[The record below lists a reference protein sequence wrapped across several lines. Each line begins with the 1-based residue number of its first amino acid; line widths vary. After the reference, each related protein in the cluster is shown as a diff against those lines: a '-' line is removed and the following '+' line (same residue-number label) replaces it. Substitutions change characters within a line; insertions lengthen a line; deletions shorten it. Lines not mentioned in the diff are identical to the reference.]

1 MLINEAL
8 RNRADQFAHKFNGET
23 DEDGE
28 AKTFM
33 DALFAVFNLD
43 RYALARFEYPTK
55 RYSSGKRGRADLFWR
70 GKLLIEAK
78 SGHLDK
84 DTDWE
89 NTLTQALDY
98 VKGMSKASNRPEYVL
113 LLNFKRL
120 KLYRLTDSKTQKR
133 VVPNLLCDIP
143 LLAFAQHLD
152 HFAFFLTAKQDL
164 EENEIKANQEAAQLI
179 ATVHDSLELQ
189 HYGTQNAAILL
200 SQILF
205 CLFAEDT
212 GIFEALQ
219 FTHYIKQYEQQP
231 EQLGNALLQLFEQ
244 LNTPEKQ
251 RDKNKPIAAQFP
263 YINGSLFRNSGNQI
277 PPTTAGVYQS
287 LYNACLYDWSAI
299 SPEIFG
305 SLFQAVMNPNER
317 RTLGAH
323 YTSETNI
330 LRLLNPLF
338 LTELKAE
345 LKAAQRDRK
354 KLERFRLKISQLQFL
369 DPACGCGNF
378 LVVTY
383 RELRLLDIQVVA
395 QLQGAQMVTDTSL
408 LSNIPLHHFWG
419 YEIDPTAAHIATIA
433 MWLTEHQMNV
443 KFLDTFGVAQPS
455 IPLNDAAQIINTNSL
470 HIDWQPNMNF
480 IVGNPPFVGKHLQN
494 DAQKKD
500 VERLFK
506 GVNGAGNMDYVAC
519 WHLTAAQYLNQHPQ
533 TRVAFVSTNSI
544 VQGEQ
549 TGILWGELFGKY
561 HIKIQFAHQTFKW
574 SNEAKGIAAVH
585 CVIIGFGKDDLKEKT
600 IFEYPDIAKDPIA
613 TAAKNISPYL
623 VEGNDVL
630 IVGRTT
636 PICSNIA
643 KMTWGNKPV
652 DGGNLILADD
662 EKDAFIKIEPNSQKY
677 ILPLISAREFLHGQK
692 RWCIWLVDT
701 PLTELRQMPHLLK
714 RINAVKEMRLAS
726 SDEGARKL
734 ALFPTM
740 FRDKQN
746 PDNYIVI
753 PNHSSENRDYI
764 PFGFFTKN
772 HIPHNSCSIIADG
785 GLYLFGQISSKM
797 HMTWVRYVCGRIK
810 SDYRYSN
817 TVVYNNYPFPQVILA
832 HRREA
837 VAAAA
842 QAVLDARAPYI
853 AQGSTLA
860 DLYDPLTMPPDLVR
874 AHQVL
879 DKAVDKCY
887 RDAPFTSEPQRIA
900 FLFDLYEQYTAGLFV
915 SDKKK
920 KGRK

>member
-98 VKGMSKASNRPEYVL
+98 VKGMTKASNRPEYVL

-133 VVPNLLCDIP
+133 LVPHLLCDIP

-244 LNTPEKQ
+244 LNTPDKQ
-251 RDKNKPIAAQFP
+251 RDKSQQIAAQFP
-263 YINGSLFRNSGNQI
+263 YINGSLFRNSGNKI

-470 HIDWQPNMNF
+470 HIDWQKNMDF
-480 IVGNPPFVGKHLQN
+480 IIGNPPFVGSKMMSEQQRN
-494 DAQKKD
+494 EVKT
-500 VERLFK
+500 LFNNK
-506 GVNGAGNMDYVAC
+506 AGSGVLDYVTA
-519 WHLTAAQYLNQHPQ
+519 WYKKAANYMIINNPHLKC
-533 TRVAFVSTNSI
+533 AFVSTNSI
-544 VQGEQ
+544 TQGEQ
-549 TGILWGELFGKY
+549 VNLLWQTLLQEHAVQIY
-561 HIKIQFAHQTFKW
+561 FAHQTFKW

-585 CVIIGFGKDDLKEKT
+585 CVIIGFGKDDVSQKYL
-600 IFEYPDIAKDPIA
+600 FDYPDIKGEPIA
-613 TAAKNISPYL
+613 NLVKNINPYL
-623 VEGNDVL
+623 VEGKNVL
-630 IVGRTT
+630 IGTRQH
-636 PICSNIA
+636 PISNVPP
-643 KMTWGNKPV
+643 MSFGNMPL
-652 DGGNLILADD
+652 DGGHLLMTNEEKETMLAKEPDI
-662 EKDAFIKIEPNSQKY
+662 ERWIK
-677 ILPLISAREFLHGQK
+677 PLISAHEFLNGKK
-692 RWCIWLVDT
+692 RWCLWLVDAN
-701 PLTELRQMPHLLK
+701 PNELRNSPEIMR
-714 RINAVKEMRLAS
+714 RIKAVKQFREAS
-726 SDEGARKL
+726 VAPSTQKFA
-734 ALFPTM
+734 ATPHT
-740 FRDKQN
+740 FRDKNN
-746 PDNYIVI
+746 PSTFIVI
-753 PNHSSENRDYI
+753 PRVSSENRVYV
-764 PFGFFTKN
+764 PMGFFDKIS
-772 HIPHNSCSIIADG
+772 IPSDTCMTVPNGD
-785 GLYLFGQISSKM
+785 LFLFGNLTSKM
-797 HMTWVRYVCGRIK
+797 HMTWMRYVCGRLE
-810 SDYRYSN
+810 SRYRYSKDI
-817 TVVYNNYPFPQVILA
+817 VYNNYPFPQVILA